1 MDIRREILIFA
12 LQTTIKQLKT
22 MWNELL
28 NVLKYDKVD
37 KEDKEHA
44 RLLMGQ
50 LNTAGGIHLMRKEI
64 TRFLEDMVDKYG
76 EIPTKQTLEQQLIDI
91 KNDYEEYKKKP
102 FKGIDK
108 LDGIHWC
115 NVNDK
120 VCADYELKIKNL
132 ENEIARY

>member
-1 MDIRREILIFA
+1 MYN
-12 LQTTIKQLKT
+12 K
-22 MWNELL
+22 LL
-28 NVLKYDKVD
+28 NVVKYDKVD

-44 RLLMGQ
+44 RLLMSQ
-50 LNTAGGIHLMRKEI
+50 LDTAGGIHLMRKEI
-64 TRFLEDMVDKYG
+64 TYFLEDMVEKYG

-102 FKGIDK
+102 FTGFDK